1 MANKKKVYDCDLH
14 LRITKKQRDALDFV
28 ADQRNVKPSQVVREI
43 LNQSLPN
50 LERDVRTQKGVVV
63 DPLSGI
69 FS

>member
-1 MANKKKVYDCDLH
+1 MANNKKVYDCDLH
-14 LRITKKQRDALDFV
+14 LRITKKQRETLDFV
-28 ADQRNVKPSQVVREI
+28 AEQRNVKPSQVVREI
-43 LNQSLPN
+43 LNNSLPN